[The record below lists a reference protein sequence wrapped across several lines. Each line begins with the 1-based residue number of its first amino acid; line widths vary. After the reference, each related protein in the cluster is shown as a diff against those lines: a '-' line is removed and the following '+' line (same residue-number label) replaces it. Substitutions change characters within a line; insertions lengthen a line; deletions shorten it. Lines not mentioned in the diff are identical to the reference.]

1 MIAAGNDGLFT
12 RLCEALDVPELAAD
26 PRFATNPDRVTH
38 RTELAEAIQERLG
51 DEALSDVLAR
61 LEQAGVPAAPV
72 NDVGQVAEH
81 EQTSALGMIQSMPEP
96 TIALP
101 LSIDGE
107 RVQHRRKPPR
117 LGEHTDEI
125 LRDLGYGDAELE
137 ALAAEGSIRRVQSS
151 A

>member
-1 MIAAGNDGLFT
+1 MIAAANDGLFV
-12 RLCEALDVPELAAD
+12 RLCAALDLPELAAD
-26 PRFATNPDRVTH
+26 PRFSTNPDRVTH
-38 RTELAEAIQERLG
+38 RTELAKLIQERVG
-51 DEALSDVLAR
+51 RDALSAVLAR

-72 NDVGQVAEH
+72 NDLGQVAEH
-81 EQTSALGMIQSMPEP
+81 AQTAALGMIQPMPEP

-107 RVQHRRKPPR
+107 RVRHQRQPPR

-125 LRDLGYGDAELE
+125 LRDLGYGDTELE
-137 ALAAEGSIRRVQSS
+137 ALAADGAIRRVQSS

>member
-1 MIAAGNDGLFT
+1 M
-12 RLCEALDVPELAAD
+12 
-26 PRFATNPDRVTH
+26 TH
-38 RTELAEAIQERLG
+38 RAELAEAIQERVG
-51 DEALSDVLAR
+51 GETLSGVLVR
-61 LEQAGVPAAPV
+61 LEQAGVSAAPV

-81 EQTSALGMIQSMPEP
+81 EQTRALGMIQPMPEP

-107 RVQHRRKPPR
+107 RVQHQRRPPR

-125 LRDLGYGDAELE
+125 LRDLGYGDAEME
-137 ALAAEGSIRRVQSS
+137 ALAAEGAIRRVQSS